1 MGKCILI
8 LLLGPF
14 LLLAQVNSPNS
25 NPDSPPPLTP
35 VTPAQQAAQAQ
46 AQAAAQAEQIST
58 ALGASSNGETTQ
70 NSNQISMYEASL
82 DNFINTQ
89 KAREISRYMAQELE
103 NEAGTAYGSCSP
115 ADAATDP
122 DCYLSSTLM
131 GMRDV
136 TSQSST
142 SFNQAHDVAWND
154 VCVFSSIAC
163 TETPPNFFAPAL
175 PSTPAFTQ
183 EEVESIN
190 EGLITRGFI
199 VNPRTGVVQVPGS
212 KVINPTSPESLRKNL
227 GESQTKDLLEKI
239 KSMEKTALKK
249 TSKVTKKEIVKK
261 LGLNDKGNQTLK
273 PMASYNPYS
282 DQSFQQRYPSS
293 EPNRPP
299 KLSIEEQMIGMSTSY
314 RGEPVGVAKDSIF
327 RMIQFRY
334 QVKAN
339 QRSFLSVP

>member
-1 MGKCILI
+1 MGKCILLLI
-8 LLLGPF
+8 LSPL
-14 LLLAQVNSPNS
+14 LLLAQVSS
-25 NPDSPPPLTP
+25 STSTPDSTLPL
-35 VTPAQQAAQAQ
+35 TPAQQAAQAQ

-58 ALGASSNGETTQ
+58 AIGASSNGETTQ

-115 ADAATDP
+115 ANAATDP

-142 SFNQAHDVAWND
+142 SFNQAHDVAWSD
-154 VCVFSSIAC
+154 VCIFSSIAC
-163 TETPPNFFAPAL
+163 SQTPPNFFAPPL
-175 PSTPAFTQ
+175 ENPPAFTQ
-183 EEVESIN
+183 EEIEAIN
-190 EGLITRGFI
+190 EGLISRGFI

-212 KVINPTSPESLRKNL
+212 QVINPSSPESLRKNL
-227 GESQTKDLLEKI
+227 GESQTKNLLDKI

-249 TSKVTKKEIVKK
+249 ASRVTKKEIVKK
-261 LGLNDKGNQTLK
+261 LGLNANSAQALK

-293 EPNRPP
+293 ESTQPT
-299 KLSIEEQMIGMSTSY
+299 KLSIGEQMIGMSTSY

-334 QVKAN
+334 QVKSK